1 MVNNEKYFLETNV
14 SSIFMKWLMWKNSHA
29 KMWHFELEKLLFFVI
44 TTVKGHLLF
53 IEEGDLIFIRGGCRG
68 FFMISSSSY
77 IRACNTYL
85 RVRHK
90 FFFNNPFV
98 KETAKKVS
106 SWNIFAIVK
115 SVARDCEIW
124 IPCLSIRHSTQLF
137 KEEVYV
143 SLTQQ
148 QRWPIFWHQRRW
160 ALSR

>member
-1 MVNNEKYFLETNV
+1 MVNHEKYFLETNV
-14 SSIFMKWLMWKNSHA
+14 SSIFMKWTMWKQFVQKCDILNLKSY
-29 KMWHFELEKLLFFVI
+29 FFLVI

-98 KETAKKVS
+98 KEIAKKVS

-148 QRWPIFWHQRRW
+148 QRWPIFWHQRR
-160 ALSR
+160 